1 MMRLLITGIFLLA
14 FQSGIAQM
22 DSIAARQEIENF
34 RFTLNEDYR
43 NPKES
48 PLGVEGV
55 SHFNGHQFFATDLSY
70 RVIAKVE
77 KLKKP
82 EKFLMQTTT
91 DRKPEYKKLFKLTFT
106 LRDTV
111 CILYAYQNVELSKR
125 EGYENYLFLPFTDPT
140 NGFDSYG
147 GGRYIDLR
155 IPDTDSMVIDFNQ
168 CYNPYCA
175 YSGKYSCPVPP
186 KENRLPISIYAGI
199 KAPEGH

>member
-168 CYNPYCA
+168 CYNPFCA

>member
-1 MMRLLITGIFLLA
+1 MNRLLITGLFLLI
-14 FQSGIAQM
+14 FHNGFAQK
-22 DSIAARQEIENF
+22 DSIAAKQEIENF

-48 PLGVEGV
+48 PLGPEGV
-55 SHFNGHQFFATDLSY
+55 AHFTGHSFFPVDLNY

-111 CILYAYQNVELSKR
+111 CILYVYQNVELSKR

-168 CYNPYCA
+168 SYNPYCA

>member
-1 MMRLLITGIFLLA
+1 
-14 FQSGIAQM
+14 
-22 DSIAARQEIENF
+22 
-34 RFTLNEDYR
+34 
-43 NPKES
+43 
-48 PLGVEGV
+48 
-55 SHFNGHQFFATDLSY
+55 
-70 RVIAKVE
+70 VE

-125 EGYENYLFLPFTDPT
+125 EGYENYIFLPFTDPT

>member
-1 MMRLLITGIFLLA
+1 MFRLLITGIFLLA
-14 FQSGIAQM
+14 FHSGIAQT
-22 DSIAARQEIENF
+22 DSIAAKQEIENF

-48 PLGVEGV
+48 PLGPEGV
-55 SHFNGHQFFATDLSY
+55 AHFTGHSFFPADLNY

-106 LRDTV
+106 LKDTV
-111 CILYAYQNVELSKR
+111 CVLYAYQNVELSKR

>member
-82 EKFLMQTTT
+82 EKFIMQTTT

>member
-1 MMRLLITGIFLLA
+1 MRLLITGIFLLA

-22 DSIAARQEIENF
+22 DSIAARQEIEKF

-48 PLGVEGV
+48 PLGPEGA
-55 SHFNGHQFFATDLSY
+55 SHFTGHQFFATDLNY

-175 YSGKYSCPVPP
+175 YSGKYSCPVPR

>member
-1 MMRLLITGIFLLA
+1 MNRLLITGLFLLI
-14 FQSGIAQM
+14 FHNGFAQK
-22 DSIAARQEIENF
+22 DSIAAKQEIENF

-48 PLGVEGV
+48 PLGPEGV
-55 SHFNGHQFFATDLSY
+55 AHFTGHSFFPVDLNY

-111 CILYAYQNVELSKR
+111 CILYVYQNVELSKR

-168 CYNPYCA
+168 SYNPYCA

-199 KAPEGH
+199 KAPERH

>member
-1 MMRLLITGIFLLA
+1 MFRLLITGIFLLT
-14 FQSGIAQM
+14 FQSGCAQS

-125 EGYENYLFLPFTDPT
+125 EGYENYIFLPFTDPT

>member
-1 MMRLLITGIFLLA
+1 MLRLLFTGIFLLA
-14 FQSGIAQM
+14 FQSGFAQT
-22 DSIAARQEIENF
+22 DTVAARQEIENF

-48 PLGVEGV
+48 PLGVEGAA
-55 SHFNGHQFFATDLSY
+55 HFTGHQFFATDLSY
-70 RVIAKVE
+70 RVVAKVE

-111 CILYAYQNVELSKR
+111 CVLYAYQNIELSKR

>member
-1 MMRLLITGIFLLA
+1 MIRLLITGIFLLT
-14 FQSGIAQM
+14 FQSGCAQT

-48 PLGVEGV
+48 PLGPEGV
-55 SHFNGHQFFATDLSY
+55 SHFTGHQFFTTDLNY

-106 LRDTV
+106 LKDTV
-111 CILYAYQNVELSKR
+111 CVLYAYQNVELSKR
-125 EGYENYLFLPFTDPT
+125 EGYENYIFLPFTDPT